1 MSAPVNPS
9 VAVVG
14 CGAWGRHHV
23 RTFHQLGS
31 LAGVVEVLPGLREKV
46 RAEYPEVTV
55 WGSLDQAFAHA
66 EGIVIATPA
75 PSHAALATRALE
87 AGKGVLVEKPMT
99 LGVAEARG
107 LVGAAQAA
115 GKPLMVGHLLM
126 YQPAIQELK
135 RLLDAGAVG
144 RVLRIHQER
153 LNHGRV
159 RNTEN
164 VLWSLAPHDLAV
176 LGYLLG
182 GEPGTVRATG
192 AAFLQPGIHDDVHL
206 ELTYG
211 EGRSAHV
218 HVAWYWPGKRR
229 GMRVLGDAGM
239 IAYNE
244 ADQSVTL
251 HRKRLQGGD
260 PPAGLSPVDEGF
272 ERVFTGQGEALRL
285 EDQHF
290 LHCLASGAPP
300 LSDGH
305 SGVAVIRVL
314 EEADGQLHQGLLSNP
329 KESSL

>member
-1 MSAPVNPS
+1 MTPA

-14 CGAWGRHHV
+14 CGAWGRNHV
-23 RTFHQLGS
+23 RTFHELGS
-31 LAGVVEVLPGLREKV
+31 LAGVVEVLPSLRERV
-46 RAEYPEVTV
+46 RADYPQVPV
-55 WGSLDQAFAHA
+55 WSSLDQALAHA
-66 EGIVIATPA
+66 DGIVIATPA

-99 LGVAEARG
+99 LGVAEAQG
-107 LVGAAQAA
+107 LVGAAQVA
-115 GKPLMVGHLLM
+115 GQPLMVGHLLM

-159 RNTEN
+159 RNSEN

-182 GEPGTVRATG
+182 GEPRTVQASG

-206 ELTYG
+206 ELGYDG
-211 EGRSAHV
+211 GRSAHI
-218 HVAWYWPGKRR
+218 HAAWYWPGKRR
-229 GMRVLGDAGM
+229 GMRVLGDTGM

-244 ADQSVTL
+244 ADQSLTL
-251 HRKRLQGGD
+251 HRKHLQGGD
-260 PPAGLSPVDEGF
+260 PPAGLNPVDEGF
-272 ERVFTGQGEALRL
+272 DRVFTGQGEALRL

-290 LHCLASGAPP
+290 LHCLESGALP
-300 LSDGH
+300 LSDGR

-314 EEADGQLHQGLLSNP
+314 EAADAQLRQSLIPPP
-329 KESSL
+329 KEMSL